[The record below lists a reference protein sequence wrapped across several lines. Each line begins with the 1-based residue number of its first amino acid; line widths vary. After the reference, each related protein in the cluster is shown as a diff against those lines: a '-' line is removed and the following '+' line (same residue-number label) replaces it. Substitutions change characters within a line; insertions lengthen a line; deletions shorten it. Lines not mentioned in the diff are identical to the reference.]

1 MRRVGEKQNARMNKR
16 KKGTQKEALAA
27 AYLGRNGV
35 KIVRRNYRV
44 RQGEIDLIGWEEACE
59 ATRGREKKSRTLVFF
74 EVKYRKSRGKGS
86 ALEAVTPA
94 KQRQISRVSLF
105 FLNQYHISDKVPI
118 RYDVVAIDGNEN
130 GEDIT
135 WVKNAFPFMG

>member
-1 MRRVGEKQNARMNKR
+1 MNKR
-16 KKGTQKEALAA
+16 KKGTQKEVLAA

-44 RQGEIDLIGWEEACE
+44 RQGEIDLIGWEEVCE
-59 ATRGREKKSRTLVFF
+59 KTRGRERKSRTLVFF
-74 EVKYRKSRGKGS
+74 EVKYRKSHGNGS

-118 RYDVVAIDGNEN
+118 RYDVVAIDGNES
-130 GEDIT
+130 GETIT
-135 WVKNAFPFMG
+135 WVKNAFPFLG